1 MSTNK
6 ADPNIVAWASLGSI
20 VLLFVIVGLYSF
32 NKHGSTVTT
41 NADRLLSF
49 VALLVVISSYA
60 VAIGIIEG
68 VYINSDDPAD
78 ISTGAKVA
86 IGIMWP
92 LVILALAL
100 MAAVIRNFYITR
112 DSKLFFFASFF
123 VLLFS
128 VLMLEIIIINKQ
140 GEFDNAKAIDT
151 TRTNTFLVSYGVIV
165 VFLGI
170 YSIL

>member
-6 ADPNIVAWASLGSI
+6 ADPNIVGWVSIGSI
-20 VLLFVIVGLYSF
+20 VLLFLIVGLYSF
-32 NKHGSTVTT
+32 NKHGSAVTT
-41 NADRLLSF
+41 NTERLISF
-49 VALLVVISSYA
+49 ILLVIVISSYA
-60 VAIGIIEG
+60 IAIGIIEG

-78 ISTGAKVA
+78 VSTGAKIA
-86 IGIMWP
+86 IGMMWP

-128 VLMLEIIIINKQ
+128 VLMLEVIIINKQ
-140 GEFDNAKAIDT
+140 GEFDNARAIDT
-151 TRTNTFLVSYGVIV
+151 SRTNTFLVSYGVIV
-165 VFLGI
+165 ILLGI